1 MTSDIHFKVDSAL
14 AERWANLKSER
25 SEKSRWLRRLTRLLV
40 KAFEQDKL
48 DEFSVMVREVERR
61 LEDG

>member
-1 MTSDIHFKVDSAL
+1 MTNDIHFKVDSLL

-40 KAFEQDKL
+40 KAFEQGKL
-48 DEFSVMVREVERR
+48 DELSVMVREVERR
-61 LEDG
+61 LGE